1 MANPRSWRP
10 RHASLAT
17 LRSGRQRSGT
27 AERNIRSTS
36 RTTVAGF
43 ALRQSSLGDFMSR
56 GRERRRLKKIARQL
70 SSDDPEF
77 AHRMTTPRAI
87 TKVMRWMTLWRA
99 LGVLAALF
107 AFLSLVL
114 GQGMEFF
121 VAALTA
127 ALLLTYASWHERNRP
142 P

>member
-1 MANPRSWRP
+1 
-10 RHASLAT
+10 
-17 LRSGRQRSGT
+17 
-27 AERNIRSTS
+27 
-36 RTTVAGF
+36 
-43 ALRQSSLGDFMSR
+43 MSR

-77 AHRMTTPRAI
+77 AHRMTTPRPI

-107 AFLSLVL
+107 AVLCLVL
-114 GQGMEFF
+114 GQGVELFL
-121 VAALTA
+121 AGLTSA
-127 ALLLTYASWHERNRP
+127 CLLTYASWHERNRP